1 MAFENWNKLVKQ
13 CEEQTA
19 NKETKDKSNGTQ
31 TEHIEMKG
39 EY

>member
-13 CEEQTA
+13 CEKQISG
-19 NKETKDKSNGTQ
+19 KETKDKSNGTQ
-31 TEHIEMKG
+31 TEHIETKG